1 LPRYNFIE
9 KYSMTCVS
17 LYIQDSECFRYVYD
31 VEDEACKTPIGAECF
46 QHRLDD
52 MKAWNEKPR
61 AEQVADAQF
70 VMKWVPAYIV
80 DSIRLTGQPTL
91 IDALR
96 IARHRLEY
104 GKRVL
109 EDIPAQESDTED
121 QRAMRFAFEEL
132 VKGE

>member
-1 LPRYNFIE
+1 
-9 KYSMTCVS
+9 
-17 LYIQDSECFRYVYD
+17 
-31 VEDEACKTPIGAECF
+31 
-46 QHRLDD
+46 
-52 MKAWNEKPR
+52 
-61 AEQVADAQF
+61 
-70 VMKWVPAYIV
+70 V